1 MRVVLASNNQHKLRE
16 IRAMMP
22 AEIELINQGTLG
34 IDPAE
39 ETGLTFVENA
49 LLKARHASR
58 QSGLPAIADD
68 SGLEVEALDGR
79 PGIYSSRYAGPDAT
93 DGDNNRKL
101 LTEMDLIDCRS
112 ARYQCVI
119 VYLGHALDPAPIIAH
134 GTWTGEIVRE
144 PQGQSGFGYD
154 PLFLI
159 PEIGKTAAQLTSDQK
174 NQLSH
179 RAKALSR
186 FVAPFNA

>member
-93 DGDNNRKL
+93 AGDNNRKL

-119 VYLGHALDPAPIIAH
+119 VYLGQALDPAPIIAY

-154 PLFLI
+154 PLFFI
-159 PEIGKTAAQLTSDQK
+159 PDIGKTAAQLTSDQK

-186 FVAPFNA
+186 FMVQFNA

>member
-68 SGLEVEALDGR
+68 PVWKLRHWMVDRESTR
-79 PGIYSSRYAGPDAT
+79 PDAGPDAT

-101 LTEMDLIDCRS
+101 LTEMDLID
-112 ARYQCVI
+112 AG
-119 VYLGHALDPAPIIAH
+119 LP
-134 GTWTGEIVRE
+134 T
-144 PQGQSGFGYD
+144 
-154 PLFLI
+154 
-159 PEIGKTAAQLTSDQK
+159 TS
-174 NQLSH
+174 
-179 RAKALSR
+179 
-186 FVAPFNA
+186 V

>member
-1 MRVVLASNNQHKLRE
+1 
-16 IRAMMP
+16 
-22 AEIELINQGTLG
+22 
-34 IDPAE
+34 
-39 ETGLTFVENA
+39 
-49 LLKARHASR
+49 
-58 QSGLPAIADD
+58 
-68 SGLEVEALDGR
+68 
-79 PGIYSSRYAGPDAT
+79 
-93 DGDNNRKL
+93 
-101 LTEMDLIDCRS
+101 MDLIDCRS

-144 PQGQSGFGYD
+144 PRGQSGFGYD

-159 PEIGKTAAQLTSDQK
+159 PDIGKTAAQLTSDQK

>member
-1 MRVVLASNNQHKLRE
+1 MRIVLASNNRHKLRE

-22 AEIELINQGTLG
+22 AGIELINQETLG

-68 SGLEVEALDGR
+68 SGLEVEALEGR

-101 LTEMDLIDCRS
+101 LKEMDLIDCRS

-134 GTWTGEIVRE
+134 GAWAGEIVRE

-159 PEIGKTAAQLTSDQK
+159 PDIGKTAAQLTSDRK

-179 RAKALSR
+179 RAKALNR
-186 FVAPFNA
+186 FVVQFNA